1 VKLKEVFGNSRI
13 VGLAGEKDSGK
24 TNNIIALIKDFRQY
38 KKDVRIYVYGLE
50 EPILEWLKKN
60 FREIYEVSSLEQLA
74 TKKNC
79 LIVLDEI
86 SKLNLNNRRY
96 TEQLNLFVDFVYHNN
111 NWVILSSPSLREF
124 NSIIGGKIERWAI
137 KSINVTNLVNG
148 SQLKEIVL
156 NYKGRYKSINSID
169 VPRNELIIINS
180 DYEKFIELEYIKEV
194 DTKVK
199 NINIFEIDGKR

>member
-1 VKLKEVFGNSRI
+1 MKLKEVFGNCRI

-24 TNNIIALIKDFRQY
+24 TNNLIALIKDFRQH

-50 EPILEWLKKN
+50 EPVLEWLNKN
-60 FREIYEVSSLEQLA
+60 FKEIYEVSSLEQLA

-124 NSIIGGKIERWAI
+124 NSTICGKIERWVI
-137 KSINVTNLVNG
+137 KSINVNNLVNG

-169 VPRNELIIINS
+169 VPRNELLIINP
-180 DYEKFIELEYIKEV
+180 DYEKSIEMEYIKEV

-199 NINIFEIDGKR
+199 NVDIFSIK